1 MPTRSVEII
10 DVFGKSEFVELN
22 WILTTSDVVVEDSK
36 SRVNIL
42 TERYGFFDIISSFF
56 YNY

>member
-1 MPTRSVEII
+1 MILGR
-10 DVFGKSEFVELN
+10 DRHLDKSEFVELN
-22 WILTTSDVVVEDSK
+22 WIFTISAVAVEDGK

-56 YNY
+56 YNN